1 MIISH
6 MFLAVSTD
14 DRENTHLKYNE
25 VVTAHIFLANKMTT
39 SIYVDSRL
47 AASGNGSDFSITLRE
62 SVHIHPG
69 ARIRID
75 KVRFVDSFLTTDLG
89 RYLYYKEAGGGFSY
103 FEVPEQAYTATR
115 LAAAI
120 QNVTGRTT
128 TYTEATNQ
136 IQQVVYAGLELLSD
150 LELKQITS
158 GYPSGA
164 SNTYPRSLN
173 SILGP
178 SYTDNGF
185 ITFMFPKMSPYDD
198 LYLRSSKLSCQNIY
212 GPSGEH
218 DILCKIT
225 LDQGVSRVQSDE
237 SPWDLYNEITPTSV
251 KTLDFRLTDYTG
263 KVVNLRGRSLSF
275 QITIDQ

>member
-1 MIISH
+1 
-6 MFLAVSTD
+6 
-14 DRENTHLKYNE
+14 
-25 VVTAHIFLANKMTT
+25 MTT
-39 SIYVDSRL
+39 SIYVDSRV
-47 AASGNGSDFSITLRE
+47 ASSGTGSDFSVTLRE

-89 RYLYYKEAGGGFSY
+89 RYLYYKDEGGGVAY

-120 QNVTGRTT
+120 QSVTGRTT
-128 TYTEATNQ
+128 VYTESTNQ
-136 IQQVVYAGLELLSD
+136 IQQVVYPGLELLSD
-150 LELKQITS
+150 LQLKAMAYS
-158 GYPSGA
+158 GYPSDA
-164 SNTYPRSLN
+164 SSMFPRSLN
-173 SILGP
+173 AVLGP
-178 SYTDNGF
+178 STTENGY

-198 LYLRSSKLSCQNIY
+198 LYLRSSKLSCQNIH
-212 GPSGEH
+212 GPFGEH

-237 SPWDLYNEITPTSV
+237 SPWDLYNEITQTSM
-251 KTLDFRLTDYTG
+251 KTIDFRLTDYAG
-263 KVVNLRGRSLSF
+263 KTVNLRGRSLSF